1 MLTGQAQTCVACG
14 RDEIKDSACKA
25 RVTKVKEIA
34 ASDIRFDIP
43 LAEACYRDRQQF
55 CANVQ
60 PGSARVIRC
69 LQNRFVHCH
78 TDNTECAGRSTI
90 SHVTV

>member
-1 MLTGQAQTCVACG
+1 M
-14 RDEIKDSACKA
+14 
-25 RVTKVKEIA
+25 TKVKEIA

-43 LAEACYRDRQQF
+43 LAEACYYDRQEF

-69 LQNRFVHCH
+69 LQ
-78 TDNTECAGRSTI
+78 GR
-90 SHVTV
+90 